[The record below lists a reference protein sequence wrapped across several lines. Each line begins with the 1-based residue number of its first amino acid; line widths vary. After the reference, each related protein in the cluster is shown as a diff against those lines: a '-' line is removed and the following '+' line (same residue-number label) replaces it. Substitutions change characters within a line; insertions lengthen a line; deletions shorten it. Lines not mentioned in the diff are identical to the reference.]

1 MNIRRYY
8 EILEVDPETPPVLLR
23 QAYED
28 LLQAWDPKAFSRN
41 PDLKKK
47 AEKKVKEI
55 HEAYRKIILF
65 SASSRGVDLNGHEPA
80 GAEHATFV
88 AGHQTTTKATIQG
101 NRSDYLRIHPWYR
114 FSARMIDYLL
124 FVLIL
129 QSFGFFEIPIFR
141 HIPSFFFPV
150 VATLCWTF
158 VEALLLGS
166 FGTTVGKWVFNI
178 EVIDRSLQRPGYR
191 SAWLRSLSVWC
202 NGMGTGFFLITPAT
216 LLVSYFRL
224 RRERMAPWDRTG
236 RFHMIH
242 HKLES
247 RRLISAGLL
256 AAAVLL
262 SVSRFE
268 THKDAIRGA
277 AIKRETAD
285 RGATS
290 TPPTK
295 TYLASDIKET
305 KGNSG
310 RSNRNEAQ
318 LSTANGYV
326 LRGRYDEA
334 AKVYRSII
342 ATDPTMAEARYGL
355 GVCYV
360 KMHRNAA
367 AEEELKEAVRLAP
380 EYAEAH
386 HILGLHYINSG
397 NREGALAQYRTLSD
411 LDEKLAE
418 ELNGFIRNM
427 DNFVENGR
435 VPAR

>member
-1 MNIRRYY
+1 MNIHRYY
-8 EILEVDPETPPVLLR
+8 EILEVDPETPPVQLR

-28 LLQAWDPKAFSRN
+28 LLQAWDPEAFSGN

-47 AEKKVKEI
+47 AERKINEI
-55 HEAYRKIILF
+55 QEAYRKIILF
-65 SASSRGVDLNGHEPA
+65 SASSGRVDLNGQKPSRE
-80 GAEHATFV
+80 GHAAFV
-88 AGHQTTTKATIQG
+88 AGHQTTTKTAAQG
-101 NRSDYLRIHPWYR
+101 NRSNYLRIHPWYR
-114 FSARMIDYLL
+114 FSGRMIDYLL
-124 FVLIL
+124 FVLVL
-129 QSFGFFEIPIFR
+129 QTLGFFEIPIFR

-150 VATLCWTF
+150 IASFCWTF

-178 EVIDRSLQRPGYR
+178 EMIDRFLKRPGYR

-236 RFHMIH
+236 RFHMVH
-242 HKLES
+242 HKMEI
-247 RRLISAGLL
+247 RRLISASLL
-256 AAAVLL
+256 FVAVLFSGSL
-262 SVSRFE
+262 FE
-268 THKDAIRGA
+268 KNKDAIREA
-277 AIKRETAD
+277 AIERETAD
-285 RGATS
+285 EGATFS
-290 TPPTK
+290 SPQK
-295 TYLASDIKET
+295 TSMVSDIKKT
-305 KGNSG
+305 NGNSV
-310 RSNRNEAQ
+310 RPKRDEVQ
-318 LSTANGYV
+318 LSEANGY
-326 LRGRYDEA
+326 LARGRYDEA
-334 AKVYRSII
+334 ARVYRSMI

-355 GVCYV
+355 GVCYA
-360 KMHRNAA
+360 KMHRYAA

-386 HILGLHYINSG
+386 HILGLQYINSG

-435 VPAR
+435 GPAR